1 MLTLCLS
8 LISQKQEEVDLAD
21 GKQGVRQGTMCFQW
35 LVCAD
40 CTLRGLPQPRP
51 RPRPSRLFSE
61 AVMETFRGIALTSA
75 SKLGGTANVMDDIIT
90 IPNEFSC
97 LEYQPRTNQ
106 VNTLMGVNVKSCV
119 ILRSTSKTQSDQV
132 SGKQLGQFGLTASS
146 VGSSVIILSPLWLL
160 SCS

>member
-1 MLTLCLS
+1 MLTLPPCEGSSCLS
-8 LISQKQEEVDLAD
+8 LIGEKQEEVELAD

-51 RPRPSRLFSE
+51 CPRPSRLFSE

-90 IPNEFSC
+90 IQNEFSC

-106 VNTLMGVNVKSCV
+106 VSTLMGINVKSC
-119 ILRSTSKTQSDQV
+119 I
-132 SGKQLGQFGLTASS
+132 QLQKPSQTRS
-146 VGSSVIILSPLWLL
+146 VGSSWDSLG
-160 SCS
+160 